1 MPNDLLVHPGDLITA
16 DLWNKLL
23 AAIDRVDGRIDA
35 AEARVVPDVV
45 GDLLPIALDEIAR
58 AGFGLST
65 ILDTEGTRVLNVT
78 DAAVASRIVLAQ
90 TPPPDDRVEVG
101 RRLALLITAARVAK
115 ANQPDITQVN
125 PIPAGPNAQVGK
137 GLEIIGTSFVPPLS
151 VTIGKTNLLATQFI
165 VNGPTKI
172 TVPTVPSFVDRPGPG
187 QTLAVGI
194 AVANSNGGDTF
205 SVNFVEPALVA
216 KQPTISN
223 VYIRQVETQFSFDI
237 QELAL
242 SRRAFD
248 PLQTQTEFFFSI
260 QGAALSQTGLDTTVT
275 VAGETLT
282 FTPVSANE
290 LTARVPNA
298 LQTSLRN
305 IQPTTVL
312 PLLLAID
319 ALDIFLLDGL
329 PPSTGGGKGG
339 GVLGGGGVSDFN
351 VNNAFL
357 RSTSADRFIN
367 TGTEAQPAAVDFN
380 AIDLNTGFLIDRN
393 RLTDFFFDTD
403 LFVQNH
409 GKLFLL
415 LTQTQAETI
424 VNAADTRFRSLSPPR
439 AVLNGN
445 IVTVTAGNTSFTVDA
460 TKLTDFPIVV
470 KVGDKTSATFR
481 LKLGAV
487 SVK

>member
-23 AAIDRVDGRIDA
+23 AAIDRVDGRINA

-78 DAAVASRIVLAQ
+78 DAAMASRIVLAQ
-90 TPPPDDRVEVG
+90 MPPPDDRVEVG
-101 RRLALLITAARVAK
+101 RRLALLITAARVAR

-151 VTIGKTNLLATQFI
+151 LTIGRTNLLPTQYT
-165 VNGPTKI
+165 VDGPTKI
-172 TVPTVPSFVDRPGPG
+172 TVPTVPPFAGRPGSG
-187 QTLAVGI
+187 QTLAVGV

-216 KQPTISN
+216 AQPTVNN
-223 VYIRQVETQFSFDI
+223 VYFRQVERQFSFDV
-237 QELAL
+237 QADAL
-242 SRRAFD
+242 SLARRAVDF
-248 PLQTQTEFFFSI
+248 LQTETEFFFSI

-275 VAGETLT
+275 LAGETLA

-290 LTARVPNA
+290 LTVRLPNA

-305 IQPTTVL
+305 IESTVL
-312 PLLLAID
+312 SSLLAID
-319 ALDIFLLDGL
+319 ARDVFLLDGL
-329 PPSTGGGKGG
+329 PPSTGGSR
-339 GVLGGGGVSDFN
+339 VSDFN
-351 VNNAFL
+351 VINTFL
-357 RSTSADRFIN
+357 RSTGANRFIN
-367 TGTEAQPAAVDFN
+367 TGTSEPQPAAVDFN
-380 AIDLNTGFLIDRN
+380 AVDLNIIGRN
-393 RLTDFFFDTD
+393 RLTDFLVDVD

-415 LTQTQAETI
+415 LTEAQAKAI
-424 VNAADTRFRSLSPPR
+424 VDASGNAADARFRSPAR

-481 LKLGAV
+481 LKMGAV
-487 SVK
+487 S